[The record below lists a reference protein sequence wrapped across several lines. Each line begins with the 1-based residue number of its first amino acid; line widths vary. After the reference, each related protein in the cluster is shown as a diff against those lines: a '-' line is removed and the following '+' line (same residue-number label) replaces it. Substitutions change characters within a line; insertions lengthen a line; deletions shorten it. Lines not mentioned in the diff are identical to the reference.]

1 MFFGTRISRLQKK
14 SAGLL
19 NTFTTIVEGLKEANI
34 KASKEIDS
42 IHDKVSK
49 LSNDELELIKLT
61 ELNNKVIAN
70 VTKMTQ

>member
-1 MFFGTRISRLQKK
+1 MFGTKISRLQKK

-34 KASKEIDS
+34 KASKEIES

-49 LSNDELELIKLT
+49 LSNDEMELIKLT